1 MPIKAKVGK
10 LKTISIEFPDEIAE
24 LFEEKDIENSLKK
37 LAILQLVREGKIS
50 SGKAAEIL
58 KMTRWDFMD
67 LMSLY
72 DIPNANFS
80 EEELDRQMKE
90 KTVTVTSITEQ
101 ERLARIDAVMG
112 MFAHLPGS
120 VEDFIKEK
128 QKDLEIENR
137 RWKE

>member
-1 MPIKAKVGK
+1 MSK

-24 LFEEKDIENSLKK
+24 LFEEKDLENSLKK
-37 LAILQLVREGKIS
+37 FAVLELVREGKIS

-67 LMSLY
+67 LMYLY
-72 DIPNANFS
+72 DIPNVNFS
-80 EEELDRQMKE
+80 EDELDRQIKE
-90 KTVTVTSITEQ
+90 KTVPVTDITEQ

-128 QKDLEIENR
+128 QKDIEIENR
-137 RWKE
+137 RWKKEKRM

>member
-1 MPIKAKVGK
+1 M
-10 LKTISIEFPDEIAE
+10 KTISIEFPNEIAE
-24 LFEEKDIENSLKK
+24 LFEEKDLENSIKK
-37 LAILQLVREGKIS
+37 FAILQLVREGKIS

-72 DIPNANFS
+72 DIPNASFS
-80 EEELDRQMKE
+80 EDELDKQIKE
-90 KTVTVTSITEQ
+90 KTVPVTDITEQ

-128 QKDLEIENR
+128 QKDIEIENR
-137 RWKE
+137 RLKEEQ